1 MVYNIITVKEI
12 ILNNKTEKVVCYMNE
27 LKNAMA
33 WAIGAMVAEEQNKV
47 CSKVDGRENYII
59 HLTDGKVDFYGTK
72 GQFLN
77 SPHSGWVL
85 LREAYHYNT
94 FRFTY
99 KKDYKEALAMLGVN
113 VK

>member
-1 MVYNIITVKEI
+1 
-12 ILNNKTEKVVCYMNE
+12 MNE
-27 LKNAMA
+27 LKNVMA
-33 WAIGAMVAEEQNKV
+33 WAMGAMVADKQNEV

-77 SPHSGWVL
+77 SGYSGWVW
-85 LREAYHYNT
+85 LREAYRYNT

-99 KKDYKEALAMLGVN
+99 KKDYKEALKKLGVN
-113 VK
+113 I